1 MVCSHDQQQKLTP
14 EFYEKRI
21 SNLEE
26 NLEVETV
33 VELTFVLLL
42 VMNGEKME
50 YTPYKSLAECLS
62 VRRKIKRNVGHT
74 NNFDQKWSAKSICYG
89 S

>member
-1 MVCSHDQQQKLTP
+1 M
-14 EFYEKRI
+14 
-21 SNLEE
+21 
-26 NLEVETV
+26 

-50 YTPYKSLAECLS
+50 YTPYRSLSECLS

-74 NNFDQKWSAKSICYG
+74 NNFDQKWSCKEHKVMVLNGEILEFIE
-89 S
+89 